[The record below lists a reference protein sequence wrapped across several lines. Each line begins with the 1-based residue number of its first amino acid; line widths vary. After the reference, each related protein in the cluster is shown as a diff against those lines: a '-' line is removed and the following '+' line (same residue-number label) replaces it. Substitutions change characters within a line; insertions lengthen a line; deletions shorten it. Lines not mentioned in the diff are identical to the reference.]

1 MFFFSNRLQDV
12 IHYKGKLVL
21 VFEFVDQDL
30 KKFLN
35 CSEKVE
41 PSIVKVFH
49 TSKSL
54 LKFFRV
60 CFINCFEE

>member
-1 MFFFSNRLQDV
+1 MISTSLKCYFLNRLQDV

-41 PSIVKVFH
+41 PSIVKVLI
-49 TSKSL
+49 TL
-54 LKFFRV
+54 
-60 CFINCFEE
+60 